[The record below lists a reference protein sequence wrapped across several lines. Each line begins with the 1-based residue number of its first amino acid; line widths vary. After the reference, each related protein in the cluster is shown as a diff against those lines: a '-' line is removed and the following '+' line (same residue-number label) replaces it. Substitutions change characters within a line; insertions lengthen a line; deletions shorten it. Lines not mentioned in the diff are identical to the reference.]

1 MKYYVTLTGLNYR
14 FGTQPFAVGQKVK
27 LVKEPENDFDREAIR
42 AELPGLGK
50 VGYVAN
56 STHTVLGDCYSGGRI
71 YDKIGAAATA
81 KVKYVLANAVVCS
94 FGTQPFTV
102 GQKVKLV
109 KEPEND
115 FDSEED
121 AIAF

>member
-14 FGTQPFAVGQKVK
+14 YGTMPFAVGQKVR
-27 LVKEPENDFDREAIR
+27 LVKEPENQADHEAIR

-56 STHTVLGDCYSGGRI
+56 STHTVQGDCYSAGRL
-71 YDKIGAAATA
+71 YDKIGDTAVA
-81 KVKYVLANAVVCS
+81 KVKYILCDAVIC
-94 FGTQPFTV
+94 
-102 GQKVKLV
+102 KVKADAAADIMPPIDPDTGL
-109 KEPEND
+109 PYG
-115 FDSEED
+115 SEED

>member
-14 FGTQPFAVGQKVK
+14 YGTMPFAVGQKVR
-27 LVKEPENDFDREAIR
+27 LVKEPENQADREAIR

-56 STHTVLGDCYSGGRI
+56 SAGRL
-71 YDKIGAAATA
+71 YDKIGNTAVA
-81 KVKYVLANAVVCS
+81 KVKYILCDAVIC
-94 FGTQPFTV
+94 
-102 GQKVKLV
+102 KVKADTAAAVPPMNPDTGL
-109 KEPEND
+109 PYG
-115 FDSEED
+115 SEED

>member
-14 FGTQPFAVGQKVK
+14 
-27 LVKEPENDFDREAIR
+27 
-42 AELPGLGK
+42 
-50 VGYVAN
+50 
-56 STHTVLGDCYSGGRI
+56 
-71 YDKIGAAATA
+71 
-81 KVKYVLANAVVCS
+81 

-115 FDSEED
+115 FGSKED

>member
-1 MKYYVTLTGLNYR
+1 MT
-14 FGTQPFAVGQKVK
+14 
-27 LVKEPENDFDREAIR
+27 FDREAIR

-50 VGYVAN
+50 VGYVPTAL
-56 STHTVLGDCYSGGRI
+56 TPCLGDCYSAGRI

-94 FGTQPFTV
+94 VKAADMGQAGLPPVDPATGLPFG
-102 GQKVKLV
+102 
-109 KEPEND
+109 
-115 FDSEED
+115 SEED

>member
-14 FGTQPFAVGQKVK
+14 
-27 LVKEPENDFDREAIR
+27 
-42 AELPGLGK
+42 
-50 VGYVAN
+50 
-56 STHTVLGDCYSGGRI
+56 
-71 YDKIGAAATA
+71 
-81 KVKYVLANAVVCS
+81 

-115 FDSEED
+115 FDHEAIRAELLGLGKVGYVLANAVVCSVKAADMGQAGLPPVDPATGLPFGNEED

>member
-14 FGTQPFAVGQKVK
+14 FGTQPFTVGQKVK
-27 LVKEPENDFDREAIR
+27 LVSRYLCKIVAEAIR

-56 STHTVLGDCYSGGRI
+56 STHTVVGNCCSAGRL
-71 YDKIGAAATA
+71 YDKIGNTATA

-94 FGTQPFTV
+94 VKAADMGQAGLPPVDPATGLPFGSKDKDISF
-102 GQKVKLV
+102 
-109 KEPEND
+109 
-115 FDSEED
+115 
-121 AIAF
+121 

>member
-14 FGTQPFAVGQKVK
+14 FGTQPFTVGQK
-27 LVKEPENDFDREAIR
+27 
-42 AELPGLGK
+42 
-50 VGYVAN
+50 AN
-56 STHTVLGDCYSGGRI
+56 STHTVLGDCYSAGRI

-94 FGTQPFTV
+94 VKAADMGQAGLPPVDPATSLPFG
-102 GQKVKLV
+102 
-109 KEPEND
+109 N
-115 FDSEED
+115 EED

>member
-14 FGTQPFAVGQKVK
+14 FGTQPFTVGQKVK
-27 LVKEPENDFDREAIR
+27 LVKEPENGFDREAIR

-94 FGTQPFTV
+94 
-102 GQKVKLV
+102 VKAADIDRKSTRLNSSH
-109 KEPEND
+109 KHRSRMP
-115 FDSEED
+115 SS
-121 AIAF
+121 A

>member
-1 MKYYVTLTGLNYR
+1 MIFIGHKKRIIQTKQGMNGSPENKTCVLEEIKMKYYVTLTGLNYR
-14 FGTQPFAVGQKVK
+14 
-27 LVKEPENDFDREAIR
+27 
-42 AELPGLGK
+42 
-50 VGYVAN
+50 
-56 STHTVLGDCYSGGRI
+56 
-71 YDKIGAAATA
+71 
-81 KVKYVLANAVVCS
+81 

>member
-1 MKYYVTLTGLNYR
+1 MPGQTARTCLEEIKMKYYVTLTGLNYR
-14 FGTQPFAVGQKVK
+14 
-27 LVKEPENDFDREAIR
+27 
-42 AELPGLGK
+42 
-50 VGYVAN
+50 
-56 STHTVLGDCYSGGRI
+56 
-71 YDKIGAAATA
+71 
-81 KVKYVLANAVVCS
+81 

>member
-14 FGTQPFAVGQKVK
+14 Y
-27 LVKEPENDFDREAIR
+27 R
-42 AELPGLGK
+42 
-50 VGYVAN
+50 
-56 STHTVLGDCYSGGRI
+56 
-71 YDKIGAAATA
+71 
-81 KVKYVLANAVVCS
+81 

-115 FDSEED
+115 FGSEED